1 MKLSLRDLL
10 SGFDGD
16 ASQVERIIKSNARA
30 EGIKILLDDGDENCF
45 VPKKRLDAKIDEI
58 TKLKES
64 LGDVDEKQ
72 LKTLI
77 ADKEKL
83 ENKVKEYEEKIKTNN
98 LATHMKALADEFKS
112 QDPTG
117 MDLLNFIDREK
128 IVYKEDGT
136 VEGIKEQ
143 VSELVKNK
151 AYLFGAN
158 NQQQNNN
165 PLEGLYQQQQQ
176 QPTPGQ
182 GGTGL
187 PGNANFAN
195 IMNNGQ
201 SKEGIFGENLFNSTH
216 SQNSE
221 KDYYF
226 GH

>member
-1 MKLSLRDLL
+1 MTISIKDLL

-30 EGIKILLDDGDENCF
+30 EGVKILLDDGDENCY
-45 VPKKRLDAKIDEI
+45 VPKKRFDAKLNEI

-64 LGDVDEKQ
+64 LDGVDEEQ
-72 LKTLI
+72 VKTLI

-83 ENKVKEYEEKIKTNN
+83 ENKVKEYESKIKTNN
-98 LATHMKALADEFKS
+98 LSNHMKALAEEFKS

-117 MDLLNFIDREK
+117 MDLLNFIDKEK

-151 AYLFGAN
+151 AYLFGAS
-158 NQQQNNN
+158 NQPQNNN
-165 PLEGLYQQQQQ
+165 PLEGLYAQQ

-187 PGNANFAN
+187 PGNANFSN
-195 IMNNGQ
+195 IMNNSQ
-201 SKEGIFGENLFNSTH
+201 SKEGVFGENLFNNTH
-216 SQNSE
+216 PQNSE

>member
-1 MKLSLRDLL
+1 MKISLRDLL

-58 TKLKES
+58 TKLKEN
-64 LGDVDEKQ
+64 LGDIDESKI
-72 LKTLI
+72 KTLV

-83 ENKVKEYEEKIKTNN
+83 EQKVKEYEKKIKANN
-98 LATHMKALADEFKS
+98 LTTHMKALADEFKS

-117 MDLLNFIDREK
+117 MDLLNFIDKEK
-128 IVYKEDGT
+128 IVYKDDGT

-143 VSELVKNK
+143 VAELVKNK
-151 AYLFGAN
+151 AYLFGNA
-158 NQQQNNN
+158 QQPQGNI
-165 PLEGLYQQQQQ
+165 LEGLYNNQQ

-187 PGNANFAN
+187 PGNASFTN
-195 IMNNGQ
+195 IMNNSQ

-216 SQNSE
+216 SQKRDE
-221 KDYYF
+221 DYYF
-226 GH
+226 NH

>member
-1 MKLSLRDLL
+1 MKISLRDLL

-58 TKLKES
+58 TKLKEN
-64 LGDVDEKQ
+64 LGDIDESKI
-72 LKTLI
+72 KTLV

-83 ENKVKEYEEKIKTNN
+83 EKKVEEYEEKIKNNN
-98 LATHMKALADEFKS
+98 LATHMKSLADEFKS

-117 MDLLNFIDREK
+117 MDLLNFINKDK

-143 VSELVKNK
+143 VAELVKNK
-151 AYLFGAN
+151 AYLFGSN
-158 NQQQNNN
+158 NQQQQGN
-165 PLEGLYQQQQQ
+165 LLDGLYNNQQQA
-176 QPTPGQ
+176 PAQ

-187 PGNANFAN
+187 PGNANFSN

-216 SQNSE
+216 TQKQE